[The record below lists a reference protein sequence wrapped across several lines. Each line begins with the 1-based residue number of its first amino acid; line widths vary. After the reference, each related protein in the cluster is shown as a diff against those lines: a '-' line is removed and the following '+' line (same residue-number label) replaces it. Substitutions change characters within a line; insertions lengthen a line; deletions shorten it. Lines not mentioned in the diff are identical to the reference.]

1 MTCGPLRRAVA
12 FFGVAIDAGGVSDE
26 RPPVGT
32 VPRDAPVPR
41 ADFERALRRV
51 FLAIDSVRDDVIQL
65 AGQVVA
71 TGEVLEREDAIE
83 AATPPAIEQIRIA
96 DERSQSRLQLGDPEP
111 KRQAKTAG
119 PDCLSLLPIC
129 KGRCCQFH
137 FALSSEDLDEG
148 VIRWDYGKPYMIRQR
163 MDDNY
168 CVHSDPE
175 AHCCTVYDARPR
187 PCRVYDCREDARIWD
202 DFEQRIPAGASPFAR
217 KESAPGAPPPD
228 LAERARARQ
237 VTLAM
242 ESFALASNE
251 AERVLVEAAAL
262 SELRARDESK

>member
-1 MTCGPLRRAVA
+1 MSCGPLRRAVS
-12 FFGVAIDAGGVSDE
+12 FFGAAIDAPRVSEE

-71 TGEVLEREDAIE
+71 TGEVLEREAAIE
-83 AATPPAIEQIRIA
+83 AATPAAIDQIRIA

-111 KRQAKTAG
+111 KRQAKSEG
-119 PDCLSLLPIC
+119 PDCLALLPIC
-129 KGRCCQFH
+129 QGRCCQFH

-148 VIRWDYGKPYMIRQR
+148 VIRWDYGKPYIIRQR
-163 MDDNY
+163 MEDNY
-168 CVHSDPE
+168 CVHHDPE
-175 AHCCTVYDARPR
+175 ARCCTVYEARPR
-187 PCRVYDCREDARIWD
+187 PCRVYDCRNDARIWD
-202 DFEQRIPAGASPFAR
+202 DFDKRIPAGASPFAR
-217 KESAPGAPPPD
+217 KEDAPGAPPPD

-237 VTLAM
+237 ITLAM
-242 ESFALASNE
+242 ESFAVGSNE
-251 AERVLVEAAAL
+251 AERRLVEADAL
-262 SELRARDESK
+262 SAVRARDE